1 VASVVTAQSWLD
13 VPLYMYMYCFVSGQ
27 FYNMFHIYFFLQKF
41 LGGTI
46 FVNPIFG
53 GTRVPK
59 G

>member
-1 VASVVTAQSWLD
+1 VSV
-13 VPLYMYMYCFVSGQ
+13 Q
-27 FYNMFHIYFFLQKF
+27 FYNMFHIYFFLQSLI

-53 GTRVPK
+53 GTQVQK